1 MKSLEDIIKEIGDK
15 RLERVQILK
24 QLDKLAGKQIRLEEE
39 IEELLDSLSGL
50 VENK

>member
-15 RLERVQILK
+15 RQERTGILK

-39 IEELLDSLSGL
+39 IEELLDQLSGL
-50 VENK
+50 VDNK